1 LGQMMIM
8 ILKAPPPTTQ
18 IVHWQLEIMVIAA
31 LDFFCDRDGVFQ
43 QNKIVQVAAGAHHSL
58 ALSGIIYSLMPR

>member
-1 LGQMMIM
+1 MMIM

-31 LDFFCDRDGVFQ
+31 LDFFVTGMEFFSKTKLYRWLQEHIIALLFQ
-43 QNKIVQVAAGAHHSL
+43 VSYI
-58 ALSGIIYSLMPR
+58 P